1 MTGLAANSKSGP
13 NVKLEDNAEQLPSA
27 YIDKEKLPEK
37 PGAGAVVVA
46 LAGAAAVV
54 PGAGAVVVALAGAAA
69 VVTGAGAVVVALA
82 GAAAVLTGAGAV
94 VVALAGAAA
103 AAGDVEPTADAAAV
117 GAAAPPVVDDAFDAA
132 AAGGLGLEE
141 QTALKERPEPS
152 GSGWHWP
159 LGNSLG
165 SGEPWLH

>member
-1 MTGLAANSKSGP
+1 MTGLAAISKSGP

-46 LAGAAAVV
+46 LAVAAAVV
-54 PGAGAVVVALAGAAA
+54 TGAGAVVVALAGAAA
-69 VVTGAGAVVVALA
+69 VVTGAGAVVVALW
-82 GAAAVLTGAGAV
+82 GEAAVV
-94 VVALAGAAA
+94 W
-103 AAGDVEPTADAAAV
+103 
-117 GAAAPPVVDDAFDAA
+117 
-132 AAGGLGLEE
+132 GGGVGLEE

-152 GSGWHWP
+152 GFGWHWP
-159 LGNSLG
+159 LGSSLG

>member
-46 LAGAAAVV
+46 LAEAAAVVSGAGAVVVALAGAAAVV
-54 PGAGAVVVALAGAAA
+54 PGAGAVVVALWGEAA
-69 VVTGAGAVVVALA
+69 VVW
-82 GAAAVLTGAGAV
+82 
-94 VVALAGAAA
+94 
-103 AAGDVEPTADAAAV
+103 
-117 GAAAPPVVDDAFDAA
+117 
-132 AAGGLGLEE
+132 GGGVGLEE

-152 GSGWHWP
+152 GFGKHWP

-165 SGEPWLH
+165 SEPPHPWLH

>member
-69 VVTGAGAVVVALA
+69 VVPGAGALVVALAGAAAVVTGAGAVVVALW
-82 GAAAVLTGAGAV
+82 GAAAVVWGCGV
-94 VVALAGAAA
+94 
-103 AAGDVEPTADAAAV
+103 
-117 GAAAPPVVDDAFDAA
+117 
-132 AAGGLGLEE
+132 GLEE

-152 GSGWHWP
+152 GFGWHWP

>member
-1 MTGLAANSKSGP
+1 MTGLAANSKFGP

-69 VVTGAGAVVVALA
+69 VVTGAGAVVVALW
-82 GAAAVLTGAGAV
+82 GEAAVV
-94 VVALAGAAA
+94 W
-103 AAGDVEPTADAAAV
+103 
-117 GAAAPPVVDDAFDAA
+117 
-132 AAGGLGLEE
+132 GGGVGLEE

-152 GSGWHWP
+152 GFGWHWP
-159 LGNSLG
+159 LGNSCG

>member
-1 MTGLAANSKSGP
+1 MTGLAANSKFGP

-69 VVTGAGAVVVALA
+69 VVPGAGALVVALAGAAAVVTGAGAVVVALW
-82 GAAAVLTGAGAV
+82 GEAAVV
-94 VVALAGAAA
+94 W
-103 AAGDVEPTADAAAV
+103 
-117 GAAAPPVVDDAFDAA
+117 
-132 AAGGLGLEE
+132 GGGVGLED
-141 QTALKERPEPS
+141 QTALNERPEPAGF
-152 GSGWHWP
+152 GSHWP
-159 LGNSLG
+159 LGN
-165 SGEPWLH
+165 

>member
-13 NVKLEDNAEQLPSA
+13 NVKLEDNAEHLPSA

-69 VVTGAGAVVVALA
+69 
-82 GAAAVLTGAGAV
+82 AAV
-94 VVALAGAAA
+94 
-103 AAGDVEPTADAAAV
+103 DVEPTVDAAAV
-117 GAAAPPVVDDAFDAA
+117 EAAAPPVVNDAFDAA

-152 GSGWHWP
+152 GFGWHWP

>member
-69 VVTGAGAVVVALA
+69 VVAGAGAVVVALW
-82 GAAAVLTGAGAV
+82 GEAAVV
-94 VVALAGAAA
+94 W
-103 AAGDVEPTADAAAV
+103 
-117 GAAAPPVVDDAFDAA
+117 
-132 AAGGLGLEE
+132 GGGVGLEK

-152 GSGWHWP
+152 GFGSHWP
-159 LGNSLG
+159 LGN
-165 SGEPWLH
+165 

>member
-54 PGAGAVVVALAGAAA
+54 
-69 VVTGAGAVVVALA
+69 TGAGAVVVALA
-82 GAAAVLTGAGAV
+82 GAVAAAV
-94 VVALAGAAA
+94 
-103 AAGDVEPTADAAAV
+103 DVEPTVDAAAV
-117 GAAAPPVVDDAFDAA
+117 EAAAPPVVNDAFDAA

-159 LGNSLG
+159 LGNSCG

>member
-1 MTGLAANSKSGP
+1 LTGLAANSKFGP

-69 VVTGAGAVVVALA
+69 
-82 GAAAVLTGAGAV
+82 AAV
-94 VVALAGAAA
+94 
-103 AAGDVEPTADAAAV
+103 DVEPTVDAAAV
-117 GAAAPPVVDDAFDAA
+117 EAATPPVVNDAFDAA

>member
-1 MTGLAANSKSGP
+1 MTGLAANSKFGP

-54 PGAGAVVVALAGAAA
+54 
-69 VVTGAGAVVVALA
+69 TGAGAVVVALW
-82 GAAAVLTGAGAV
+82 GAAAVVWGCGV
-94 VVALAGAAA
+94 
-103 AAGDVEPTADAAAV
+103 
-117 GAAAPPVVDDAFDAA
+117 
-132 AAGGLGLEE
+132 GLEE

-152 GSGWHWP
+152 GFGKHWP

-165 SGEPWLH
+165 SEPPNPWLH

>member
-1 MTGLAANSKSGP
+1 MTGLATNSKSGP

-37 PGAGAVVVA
+37 PGAGAVIVA

-69 VVTGAGAVVVALA
+69 
-82 GAAAVLTGAGAV
+82 AAV
-94 VVALAGAAA
+94 
-103 AAGDVEPTADAAAV
+103 DVEPTVDAAAV
-117 GAAAPPVVDDAFDAA
+117 EAAAPPVVNDAFDAA

>member
-1 MTGLAANSKSGP
+1 MTGLAANSKFGP

-46 LAGAAAVV
+46 LAGAAA
-54 PGAGAVVVALAGAAA
+54 AA
-69 VVTGAGAVVVALA
+69 V
-82 GAAAVLTGAGAV
+82 
-94 VVALAGAAA
+94 
-103 AAGDVEPTADAAAV
+103 DVEPTVDAAAV
-117 GAAAPPVVDDAFDAA
+117 EAAAPPVVNDAFDAA

>member
-69 VVTGAGAVVVALA
+69 VLPGAGAVVVALW
-82 GAAAVLTGAGAV
+82 GEAAVV
-94 VVALAGAAA
+94 W
-103 AAGDVEPTADAAAV
+103 
-117 GAAAPPVVDDAFDAA
+117 
-132 AAGGLGLEE
+132 GGGVGLEE

-152 GSGWHWP
+152 GFGWHWP

>member
-37 PGAGAVVVA
+37 PGAEAVVVA

-69 VVTGAGAVVVALA
+69 VVPGVGAAVVPGGGAAVVVPRG
-82 GAAAVLTGAGAV
+82 GAAV
-94 VVALAGAAA
+94 VGV
-103 AAGDVEPTADAAAV
+103 
-117 GAAAPPVVDDAFDAA
+117 
-132 AAGGLGLEE
+132 GLEE

-152 GSGWHWP
+152 GSGSHWP
-159 LGNSLG
+159 LGYSIG
-165 SGEPWLH
+165 WGEPCWLH